1 MNNRNSGDRY
11 PDYEDLLEDLY
22 SLQQNLLPGN
32 KDTRG
37 AETKPAS
44 VEDMELPPAVAD
56 EDIQHLE
63 IPIVTEV
70 VDSEI
75 LNERQSREKFN
86 SAQQNLFEQNDANTA
101 PQPVTDEQIN
111 AVVNKL
117 MARMRPKFDQMLRD
131 KIRTMVVER
140 FNREN

>member
-1 MNNRNSGDRY
+1 MNNKSDDNRY
-11 PDYEDLLEDLY
+11 PDYENLLEDLY
-22 SLQQNLLPGN
+22 SLQKNLLPGEN
-32 KDTRG
+32 SAGSVKD
-37 AETKPAS
+37 PQ
-44 VEDMELPPAVAD
+44 EDAELPPSVAD

>member
-22 SLQQNLLPGN
+22 SLQKNLLPNGESGEASCKKSAV
-32 KDTRG
+32 KD
-37 AETKPAS
+37 S
-44 VEDMELPPAVAD
+44 ELPPVAE

-63 IPIVTEV
+63 IPIVIEV

-131 KIRTMVVER
+131 KIRNMVVER

>member
-1 MNNRNSGDRY
+1 MNNKSDDNRY
-11 PDYEDLLEDLY
+11 PDYENLLEDLY
-22 SLQQNLLPGN
+22 SLQKNLLPGEN
-32 KDTRG
+32 SADSVKD
-37 AETKPAS
+37 PQ
-44 VEDMELPPAVAD
+44 EDAELPPSVAD

-75 LNERQSREKFN
+75 HNERQSREKFN

>member
-1 MNNRNSGDRY
+1 MNNKSDDNRY
-11 PDYEDLLEDLY
+11 PDYENLLEDLY
-22 SLQQNLLPGN
+22 SLQKNLLPGTKGN
-32 KDTRG
+32 
-37 AETKPAS
+37 AEAQQAS
-44 VEDMELPPAVAD
+44 GEDMELPPAVAD

>member
-1 MNNRNSGDRY
+1 MNNKDSGDSY
-11 PDYEDLLEDLY
+11 PDFEHLLEDLH
-22 SLQQNLLPGN
+22 SLQENLIRGKTSSEN
-32 KDTRG
+32 CAEKD
-37 AETKPAS
+37 P
-44 VEDMELPPAVAD
+44 ELPSVAD

-63 IPIVTEV
+63 IPILTEV

-75 LNERQSREKFN
+75 LNERQSRETFN

-101 PQPVTDEQIN
+101 PQPVTEEQIN
-111 AVVNKL
+111 TVVNKL

-131 KIRTMVVER
+131 KIRTVVVAR

>member
-1 MNNRNSGDRY
+1 MNNKSDDNRY
-11 PDYEDLLEDLY
+11 PDYENLLEDLY
-22 SLQQNLLPGN
+22 SLQKNLLPGTKGN
-32 KDTRG
+32 D
-37 AETKPAS
+37 AETQQAS
-44 VEDMELPPAVAD
+44 GEDMELPPAVAD

>member
-1 MNNRNSGDRY
+1 MNNKSDDNRY
-11 PDYEDLLEDLY
+11 PDYKNLLEDLY
-22 SLQQNLLPGN
+22 SLQKNLLPG
-32 KDTRG
+32 
-37 AETKPAS
+37 TKGNDSEAQQAS
-44 VEDMELPPAVAD
+44 GEDMELPPAVAY

-86 SAQQNLFEQNDANTA
+86 SAQQNLFEQNDANTV